1 MKKKRLLAITLVITL
16 FASIFA
22 LAGCGKQKEASNN
35 DEYNGKLV
43 FDHSMDLKYAEL
55 FSVDYYKGGYKM
67 ITMKILL

>member
-35 DEYNGKLV
+35 DEITLPHTNYIKL
-43 FDHSMDLKYAEL
+43 Y
-55 FSVDYYKGGYKM
+55 
-67 ITMKILL
+67 